1 VAERLILDTAVLVAL
16 ERGELDPTKR
26 ASEDSDAV
34 LPAITVA
41 EFLVGVRLAATDQQR
56 TGRGAALDRV
66 RGSLPVQEYTERIAQ
81 HHATLLAH
89 VHRSGRPRG
98 AHDLIIAAT
107 ARATGRTILT
117 TDERA
122 RFDELPE
129 VAARIAPLDSAR

>member
-1 VAERLILDTAVLVAL
+1 VAERLILDTTVLVAL
-16 ERGELDPTKR
+16 ERGEIDLTTIAP
-26 ASEDSDAV
+26 EDSDAV
-34 LPAITVA
+34 LPAIVVA
-41 EFLVGVRLAATDQQR
+41 EFLVGVRLAATDQKRAARQ
-56 TGRGAALDRV
+56 AALDRA
-66 RGSLPVQEYTERIAQ
+66 RGSLPVENYTQRVAR

-107 ARATGRTILT
+107 ASATARTILT

-122 RFDELPE
+122 RFDELPD